1 MKNINKMLNDSMNK
15 LKELQEERSEFD
27 KYMEE
32 YRRKSARSQELN
44 KPTLY
49 NTVKAKWQ
57 LDYIDYKGTF
67 LDVAKD
73 HITGENFTDLPS
85 SSYESSQFI
94 GTKKQ
99 LDDMLSVLYTKPHNE
114 IKIIGSSFM
123 EDIIEIPN
131 FEGTLKDLDDLTIRA
146 KDKDIDHKEVMREYE
161 DYLKSKE

>member
-15 LKELQEERSEFD
+15 LKELQKEKDSISEFD
-27 KYMEE
+27 RYMEE
-32 YRRKSARSQELN
+32 YRKKSARSKELN
-44 KPTLY
+44 KPELY

-57 LDYIDYKGTF
+57 IDYIDYKGTF
-67 LDVAKD
+67 LDVVKD
-73 HITGENFTDLPS
+73 HITGENFNDLPS

-123 EDIIEIPN
+123 QDIIQGNE
-131 FEGTLKDLDDLTIRA
+131 
-146 KDKDIDHKEVMREYE
+146 DIDHDEVMRDYE
-161 DYLKSKE
+161 DYLRSKE

>member
-1 MKNINKMLNDSMNK
+1 VKNINKMLNDSMNK

-44 KPTLY
+44 KPELY

-57 LDYIDYKGTF
+57 IDYIDYKGTF

-73 HITGENFTDLPS
+73 HITGENFSDLPS

-123 EDIIEIPN
+123 EDITKGAYGE
-131 FEGTLKDLDDLTIRA
+131 DV
-146 KDKDIDHKEVMREYE
+146 DHEEVMREYE

>member
-15 LKELQEERSEFD
+15 LKELQKEREGISEFE

-32 YRRKSARSQELN
+32 YRIKSARSQELN
-44 KPTLY
+44 KPELY

-57 LDYIDYKGTF
+57 IDYIDYKGTF

-73 HITGENFTDLPS
+73 HITGENFSDLPS

-123 EDIIEIPN
+123 EDITKGAYGE
-131 FEGTLKDLDDLTIRA
+131 DV
-146 KDKDIDHKEVMREYE
+146 DHKEVMREYE

>member
-32 YRRKSARSQELN
+32 YRRKSARSKELS
-44 KPTLY
+44 KPEYY
-49 NTVKAKWQ
+49 NTVRAKWRI
-57 LDYIDYKGTF
+57 DYIDYNGTF
-67 LDVAKD
+67 LEVARH

-85 SSYESSQFI
+85 SRYQSSVFI

-99 LDDMLSVLYTKPHNE
+99 LDDMLAVVSLKPHNE

-123 EDIIEIPN
+123 EDIIQGAYGE
-131 FEGTLKDLDDLTIRA
+131 
-146 KDKDIDHKEVMREYE
+146 DIDHEEVMREYE

>member
-1 MKNINKMLNDSMNK
+1 MKNINKMLNDMK
-15 LKELQEERSEFD
+15 KELTQLQEERSEFD

-49 NTVKAKWQ
+49 NTVKAKWRI
-57 LDYIDYKGTF
+57 DYIEYAGR
-67 LDVAKD
+67 VIEVVKD
-73 HITGENFTDLPS
+73 HVTGDNFSDLPS

-123 EDIIEIPN
+123 EDIIQGKED
-131 FEGTLKDLDDLTIRA
+131 E
-146 KDKDIDHKEVMREYE
+146 DIDHEEVMREYD
-161 DYLKSKE
+161 DYLKSKD